1 MHLPAPNKQNR
12 RFRDKVLAA
21 SCLRFWGQE
30 GPPALYNGSG
40 CPVMSGRLRER
51 SLPMDTQTVIA
62 LCDVFLVLIGII
74 GLVLVRRE

>member
-1 MHLPAPNKQNR
+1 MRPGFGAWA
-12 RFRDKVLAA
+12 RFL
-21 SCLRFWGQE
+21 G
-30 GPPALYNGSG
+30 LYNGNQ